1 MYALQEYGSKVNKEQ
16 VPSGKYRCNKE
27 IEVSCDNVLVHVKL
41 LKIMHSYCQRQG
53 RWAFLQNL

>member
-1 MYALQEYGSKVNKEQ
+1 MENIDAI
-16 VPSGKYRCNKE
+16 KE